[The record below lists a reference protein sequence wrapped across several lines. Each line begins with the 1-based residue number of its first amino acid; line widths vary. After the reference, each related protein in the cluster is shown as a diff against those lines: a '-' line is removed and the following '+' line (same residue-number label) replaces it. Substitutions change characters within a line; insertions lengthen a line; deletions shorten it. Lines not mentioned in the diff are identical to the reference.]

1 MIEVT
6 ISVKR
11 DNGETKAYTLTELGE
26 SKKGTYKTFGVPGEN
41 ADLPDF
47 SKVYIKAVRDKEP
60 APKKT
65 AKS

>member
-11 DNGETKAYTLTELGE
+11 DKGETKAYTLTELGE

-47 SKVYIKAVRDKEP
+47 KGFIGSLL
-60 APKKT
+60 
-65 AKS
+65 